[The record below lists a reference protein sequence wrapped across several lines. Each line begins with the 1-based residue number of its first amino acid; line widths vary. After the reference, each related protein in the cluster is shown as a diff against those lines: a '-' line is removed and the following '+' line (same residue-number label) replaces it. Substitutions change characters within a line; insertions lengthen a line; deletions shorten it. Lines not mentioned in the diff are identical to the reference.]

1 MPSLRDFAAGGF
13 MLEGMPRELS
23 QMQSGG
29 MAARKF

>member
-1 MPSLRDFAAGGF
+1 MPSLRDYAAGGL
-13 MLEGMPRELS
+13 MVEGMPRELL